1 MAGMFEF
8 GLGETFV
15 IVNCTVTDELYLRN
29 AGDSF
34 EVGVKDRFLRA
45 ASLVVSV
52 SIALRLRIKCLLVAM
67 IQLSSNITMKI
78 VGKPL

>member
-8 GLGETFV
+8 GFGETFV
-15 IVNCTVTDELYLRN
+15 IVNCTVTNELYLWN

-34 EVGVKDRFLRA
+34 EIGMKNGLLRT

-52 SIALRLRIKCLLVAM
+52 SIALRLRIKCLLV
-67 IQLSSNITMKI
+67 K
-78 VGKPL
+78 

>member
-8 GLGETFV
+8 GFSETFV
-15 IVNCTVTDELYLRN
+15 VVNCTVTDELYLRN

-34 EVGVKDRFLRA
+34 EVGVKDRLLRT

-52 SIALRLRIKCLLVAM
+52 SIAFTLRIKCLLVGCM
-67 IQLSSNITMKI
+67 DDQL
-78 VGKPL
+78 LFQ